1 MRKLRRFLAAA
12 ALPAAAICIF
22 TARANLELIMR
33 FMNKIP
39 RCLFNSVTGGLCPA
53 CGNTRSV
60 MLLLKGDVIGSLR
73 HNITPIVLGIILFLL
88 YVEFAFGAFG
98 KKIKIL
104 PRKGVFWYSVLGF
117 MFVYYIVRNFI
128 SFQIK

>member
-22 TARANLELIMR
+22 TARANLELIMS

-104 PRKGVFWYSVLGF
+104 PRKGAFWYSVLGF